1 MRRLKGIGQGGFT
14 FLTSL
19 FDLMVL
25 LTLLPLIALFFSYAT
40 SVSIGTDA
48 KHLEWQL
55 FNVELPHYLNGV
67 ESIEVI
73 NNGGGVRLIQSGVE
87 YDIELYAKLIRKQ
100 KYRQGH
106 EIMLTGIETCR
117 FRISGSTLT
126 MEVEFSNGI
135 KKKAEYVFST
145 PKIQ

>member
-1 MRRLKGIGQGGFT
+1 MRKLNLKGQEGFT

-25 LTLLPLIALFFSYAT
+25 LTLLPLIALFFGY
-40 SVSIGTDA
+40 VSAASMGMDA

-55 FNVELPHYLNGV
+55 FSVELPHYLNGV

-73 NNGGGVRLIQSGVE
+73 NNGGGVRMVQSGVE

-100 KYRQGH
+100 KFRQGH

-117 FRISGSTLT
+117 FSISGTRLT
-126 MEVEFSNGI
+126 VEVEFSNGI
-135 KKKAEYVFST
+135 RKVADYVFS
-145 PKIQ
+145 PA